1 MLHQLSRPASYK
13 TKGIQIGRWNGSGKG
28 NYSTKG
34 LKGQTSRTW
43 FSQKPW
49 FEWGQTP
56 LHMRLPKR
64 RWFKRHFKLINHTV
78 AINLNDLEN
87 NTEIENGSTVSLET
101 LFELGFGKRL
111 HTVKILGNG
120 ALTKALHI
128 QGVVCSQTAKTAIE
142 TAGGSVQ

>member
-1 MLHQLSRPASYK
+1 M
-13 TKGIQIGRWNGSGKG
+13 
-28 NYSTKG
+28 
-34 LKGQTSRTW
+34 
-43 FSQKPW
+43 
-49 FEWGQTP
+49 
-56 LHMRLPKR
+56 
-64 RWFKRHFKLINHTV
+64 
-78 AINLNDLEN
+78 
-87 NTEIENGSTVSLET
+87 SLET